1 MQHKT
6 LILGHRGTISKPENT
21 LSAFK
26 KAIEAGA
33 DGVELDIQKT
43 SDGVIVVSH
52 DENLKRTAGIDFD
65 IRKNTYDEL
74 KKISIEGEKV
84 PTLSEVLDF
93 IFGENK
99 IVDIELKNPN
109 DLSSLVWV
117 AKENKIG

>member
-6 LILGHRGTISKPENT
+6 LILGHRGTISKPEDT

-65 IRKNTYDEL
+65 IRKT
-74 KKISIEGEKV
+74 
-84 PTLSEVLDF
+84 PTM
-93 IFGENK
+93 N
-99 IVDIELKNPN
+99 
-109 DLSSLVWV
+109 
-117 AKENKIG
+117 